1 MNYLYFLTANMPH
14 QVPDNLIEESN
25 FFDGM
30 FFLPFII
37 PFLVFGIIIT
47 VIVVSVVKS
56 NKKKK
61 EQRQR
66 IETQYFGTVE
76 KYYQILVNDPE
87 LNALRA
93 SIKQTHTIGLC
104 MVIGGFLT
112 FFIFSILSMAVLIA
126 GIFVMNSKKGVYE
139 KAFKGRIMKEA
150 LYEYDKDLEYYPEGC
165 IPRPQYD
172 MAHFENYDRY
182 HSEDRIN
189 GKIAGMD
196 FIMADVH
203 VEDRREDS
211 DGDTYYVTLFNGPVA
226 ILELP
231 KPFKFDISIV
241 NNRLH
246 LFGNGDKVEIDNPE
260 FEDIYDVYCTNQIS
274 AMKFLTPSIT
284 TKFIDMFNKYGFHFE
299 LKVFGTH
306 MYFRFH
312 SGELFVPNP
321 SDAREEAVGVALYF
335 EILEGIKEIMNEVIE
350 TMKKV

>member
-1 MNYLYFLTANMPH
+1 MKLLNFLTMI
-14 QVPDNLIEESN
+14 VPNQITEKLLEAPY
-25 FFDGM
+25 FFDSFMSFSSIESFLLPGLSI
-30 FFLPFII
+30 FFI
-37 PFLVFGIIIT
+37 V
-47 VIVVSVVKS
+47 VIVYSV
-56 NKKKK
+56 KKRGKL
-61 EQRQR
+61 EQQR
-66 IETQYFGTVE
+66 IETKYFTTVE
-76 KYYQILVNDPE
+76 KYYQIITNDPE
-87 LNALRA
+87 LNAVKSR
-93 SIKQTHTIGLC
+93 IKRTHTIGWCLII
-104 MVIGGFLT
+104 VGLVTALFLNIIG
-112 FFIFSILSMAVLIA
+112 LIISFA
-126 GIFVMNSKKGVYE
+126 GLIVMSSKNGMYE
-139 KAFKGRIMKEA
+139 KIYKSRIMKAA

-172 MAHFENYDRY
+172 MANFENYDRY

-203 VEDRREDS
+203 VEDRRENR

-231 KPFKFDISIV
+231 TTTKFEISIV
-241 NNRLH
+241 NNKFRP
-246 LFGNGDKVEIDNPE
+246 FENKTKVEIDNPE
-260 FEDIYDVYCTNQIS
+260 FEDIYDVYCTDQIA

-299 LKVFGTH
+299 LKVFDTY

-312 SGELFVPNP
+312 SGNLFVPNP
-321 SDAREEAVGVALYF
+321 KDARFEAVGVARYF

>member
-1 MNYLYFLTANMPH
+1 MNYLYVFTEVTSDQAKEHMIH
-14 QVPDNLIEESN
+14 ETI
-25 FFDGM
+25 GM
-30 FFLPFII
+30 FLPVIMSLLIFGT
-37 PFLVFGIIIT
+37 VFML
-47 VIVVSVVKS
+47 IVVSAIKA

-61 EQRQR
+61 EQKQR

-87 LNALRA
+87 LSALRA
-93 SIKQTHTIGLC
+93 SIKKTHTIGLC
-104 MVIGGFLT
+104 MVIGAFLT
-112 FFIFSILSMAVLIA
+112 FFILNFISVIVFIA
-126 GIFVMNSKKGVYE
+126 GIFVMGSKKGVYE
-139 KAFKGRIMKEA
+139 KVYKCRILKEA

-165 IPRPQYD
+165 IPRPQYN
-172 MAHFENYDRY
+172 MAHFESYDRY

-211 DGDTYYVTLFNGPVA
+211 DGDTHYVTLFNGPVA

-231 KPFKFDISIV
+231 KPFKFNISIV
-241 NNRLH
+241 NNKLR
-246 LFGNGDKVEIDNPE
+246 LFGDGDKVDIDNPE
-260 FEDIYDVYCTNQIS
+260 FEEIYDVYCNDQIA

-299 LKVFGTH
+299 LKVFDTH

-312 SGELFVPNP
+312 SGELFIPNP
-321 SDAREEAVGVALYF
+321 TDAREEAIGVALYF

>member
-1 MNYLYFLTANMPH
+1 MNYLYYLTAHMPQQMPDVIEEHMIEGFMSMVIPVIVLFLT
-14 QVPDNLIEESN
+14 
-25 FFDGM
+25 
-30 FFLPFII
+30 
-37 PFLVFGIIIT
+37 FGTLLT
-47 VIVVSVVKS
+47 VIIVKVVKGS
-56 NKKKK
+56 NKTKG
-61 EQRQR
+61 QRQR

-87 LNALRA
+87 LSALRA
-93 SIKQTHTIGLC
+93 SIKKTHTIGSC
-104 MVIGGFLT
+104 MIIFAFLSL
-112 FFIFSILSMAVLIA
+112 FVLGIISLAILIA
-126 GIFVMNSKKGVYE
+126 GVFIMNSKKGVYE
-139 KAFKGRIMKEA
+139 KAFKSRIMKEA
-150 LYEYDKDLEYYPEGC
+150 LYEYDKELEYYPQGC

-172 MAHFENYDRY
+172 LARFENYDTY

-203 VEDRREDS
+203 VQDRREDS
-211 DGDTYYVTLFNGPVA
+211 DGHTYYVTLFNGPVA
-226 ILELP
+226 ILQLP

-241 NNRLH
+241 NNKLRL
-246 LFGNGDKVEIDNPE
+246 FDNGNKVEIDNPQ
-260 FEDIYDVYCTNQIS
+260 FEDIYDVYCTDQIA

-312 SGELFVPNP
+312 SGNLFVPNP
-321 SDAREEAVGVALYF
+321 NDAREEAVGVALYF
-335 EILEGIKEIMNEVIE
+335 EILEGIKEIMNEVVE

>member
-1 MNYLYFLTANMPH
+1 MNYLYYLTAHMP
-14 QVPDNLIEESN
+14 QQMPDVMEEHMKES
-25 FFDGM
+25 FMSMALPFIM
-30 FFLPFII
+30 FFLI
-37 PFLVFGIIIT
+37 FGTIVT
-47 VIVVSVVKS
+47 VIIVSVVKS

-87 LNALRA
+87 LSALRA
-93 SIKQTHTIGLC
+93 SIKKTHTIGLC
-104 MVIGGFLT
+104 MMIGGFLT
-112 FFIFSILSMAVLIA
+112 FFILNIISMAILIA

-139 KAFKGRIMKEA
+139 KAFKSRIMKEA

-172 MAHFENYDRY
+172 MARFESYDRY

-241 NNRLH
+241 NNRLR
-246 LFGNGDKVEIDNPE
+246 LFGNGDKVEIDNPQ
-260 FEDIYDVYCTNQIS
+260 FEDIYDVYCTDQIA

-299 LKVFGTH
+299 LKVFDTH

-312 SGELFVPNP
+312 SGNLFVPNP
-321 SDAREEAVGVALYF
+321 NDAREEAVGVALYF